1 MRKVRK
7 RAGLRGK
14 GREKE
19 KEAGNCLQVPIA
31 TAHWRQ
37 DHMMGARR
45 LLGLACQT
53 TGLCQSV
60 HPTQA
65 LSTGLGLFA
74 PTLPDFSPVAL
85 FLPTSCA
92 CPQLSYSLGVMYL
105 HQHSFWQAQKASALP
120 FLKEDPSFLFLFL
133 SQKFHLSPLTS
144 LCSCQGNSGGGEPP
158 SDVSVFTDSFNYS
171 ALGLSFFFFCLDN
184 TKPNKTS
191 SEFEGILGVGCR
203 VKLVIIGKD
212 VKCWEGGRHQFF
224 RYKKGIDL
232 EVWG

>member
-19 KEAGNCLQVPIA
+19 KEAGNCLKVPIA

-37 DHMMGARR
+37 DHMMGAQR

-65 LSTGLGLFA
+65 LSTGLGPFA
-74 PTLPDFSPVAL
+74 PTLPDFSLIAL

-105 HQHSFWQAQKASALP
+105 HQHSFWQAQKATGSSI
-120 FLKEDPSFLFLFL
+120 FERESFL
-133 SQKFHLSPLTS
+133 S
-144 LCSCQGNSGGGEPP
+144 
-158 SDVSVFTDSFNYS
+158 VSVP
-171 ALGLSFFFFCLDN
+171 
-184 TKPNKTS
+184 K
-191 SEFEGILGVGCR
+191 SEVSPES
-203 VKLVIIGKD
+203 
-212 VKCWEGGRHQFF
+212 
-224 RYKKGIDL
+224 IDITVYL
-232 EVWG
+232 PR